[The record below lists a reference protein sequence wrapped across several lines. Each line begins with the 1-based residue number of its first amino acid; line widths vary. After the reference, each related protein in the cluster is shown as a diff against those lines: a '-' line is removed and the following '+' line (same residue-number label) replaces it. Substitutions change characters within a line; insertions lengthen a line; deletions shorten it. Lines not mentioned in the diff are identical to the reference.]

1 MGRALGETIRGASGV
16 GFSVKLKTM
25 FKPMRRLTS
34 GLTVDGARKTG
45 PRVWVCWV
53 LASGL
58 ACGWSTAAAA
68 AEDPSQ
74 DLSARFEQARRQGA
88 VQLGQRPVYLQSSE
102 TAERL
107 EGEVLALIEH
117 PLSAVRAALA
127 QAPAWCDI
135 LILHL
140 NVKYC
145 RVTPAPASGAMQRLE
160 VGLGRKFD
168 EPLSSV
174 HWLLFSFRA
183 TAPHSTPNLEAPVEP
198 GSRLADVELHALEGP
213 LDTRNIRITVRTAPA
228 AGGRTL
234 LQLRYAYAQGPAARW
249 AMQLYLATVGRHKLG
264 FSLASERDR
273 RTDRVDRSEGAEL
286 RGKPVT
292 GVRALLERNTVRY
305 YLAIDA
311 YLDALVLPPAQ
322 QLERRLV
329 DWFAATERHPAQ
341 LHELDVETYLQMKR
355 LEVRRQQTEPPP
367 RH

>member
-1 MGRALGETIRGASGV
+1 MGRALGETFRGASGLGV
-16 GFSVKLKTM
+16 GV
-25 FKPMRRLTS
+25 RLRTAFGPAFGR
-34 GLTVDGARKTG
+34 GLGG
-45 PRVWVCWV
+45 PRTRAPRAWIRWV
-53 LASGL
+53 LAWGMALGL
-58 ACGWSTAAAA
+58 GTAAAA
-68 AEDPSQ
+68 AEDPAP
-74 DLSARFEQARRQGA
+74 DLPTRFEQARRQGA

-102 TAERL
+102 TADRL

-117 PLSAVRAALA
+117 PVSAVRAALA

-145 RVTPAPASGAMQRLE
+145 RVTPTPAAGAMQRLE

-174 HWLLFSFRA
+174 HWLLFNFRA
-183 TAPHSTPNLEAPVEP
+183 TASNATPNPEAPVES
-198 GSRLADVELHALEGP
+198 GSRLADVELHAAEGP
-213 LDTRNIRITVRTAPA
+213 LDTRDIRIAVRTAPA

-264 FSLASERDR
+264 FSLAPERDGR
-273 RTDRVDRSEGAEL
+273 ADRVDRSEGAEP

-341 LHELDVETYLQMKR
+341 LHELDGETYLQMKR

-367 RH
+367 KH